1 MKSNAPTFAFIGK
14 PNNGKSSMI
23 SALTFDDRIEVSKSV
38 GTTTKA
44 LQYSY
49 YYKQNVV
56 CNFFD
61 TPGFEQAKK
70 IVAFIRE
77 HKSEYFGHGVL
88 DAFISKYKQ
97 EPQMHKDIEI
107 IHAVLSSD
115 FIVFVIDVSQHYN
128 QNVIG
133 YEFEILHFL
142 KKPVLILLNKIQEQD
157 YTKEWKEALSK
168 YKLTNTHPINPLNS
182 SYKNIDTIYKN
193 LYTVDAT
200 LQQKQFL
207 DQLLHLHRVHYQEKK
222 SLSAEEI
229 AKMIVEIL
237 QFESVITF
245 RGKDADETL
254 KEKAL
259 KKYQNGIYTM
269 EKNSKKKIEQI
280 WGYYQIKVL
289 DERAEIDAKQS
300 VNLGLTKNR
309 LALIGAGIG
318 ALGSSIAVA
327 PITLLDGGVF
337 TAIAATAGGLI
348 GAKTAYT
355 LGEKFGSYIISNNKI
370 IHKIDAKNYN
380 ATFILLKRSLEHLYR
395 LIKHGHANREAI
407 IIPKN
412 PDSWYFGTEWNF
424 QRSEEKKIVKFHNNI
439 VNDENTK
446 QVEEELCELIEKVIE
461 REIAY

>member
-1 MKSNAPTFAFIGK
+1 
-14 PNNGKSSMI
+14 MI

-49 YYKQNVV
+49 FYNQNVV

-70 IVAFIRE
+70 IVSFIKE
-77 HKSEYFGHGVL
+77 HESEYFGHGVL
-88 DAFISKYKQ
+88 DAFISQYSDN
-97 EPQMHKDIEI
+97 PRLHKDIEI
-107 IHAVLSSD
+107 IRAVLASD

-157 YTKEWKEALSK
+157 YTQEWKEALTR
-168 YKLTNTHPINPLNS
+168 YNLTNIHPINPLNS
-182 SYKNIDTIYKN
+182 SYENIDTIYKN

-222 SLSAEEI
+222 ILSAKEI
-229 AKMIVEIL
+229 SSMIVEIL
-237 QFESVITF
+237 QFESTLQF
-245 RGKDADETL
+245 KGKDADEAL

-259 KKYQNGIYTM
+259 KKYQNGIYSI
-269 EKNSKKKIEQI
+269 EKNGKKKIEQL
-280 WGYYQIKVL
+280 WGYYQIKVH
-289 DERAEIDAKQS
+289 DERAKIDAKQS
-300 VNLGLTKNR
+300 INLGLTKNR
-309 LALIGAGIG
+309 LALIGAGVG
-318 ALGSSIAVA
+318 AVGSGAAVA
-327 PITLLDGGVF
+327 PIAMLDGGIS
-337 TAIAATAGGLI
+337 TAIAATVGGLV
-348 GAKTAYT
+348 GAKAAYAI
-355 LGEKFGSYIISNNKI
+355 GDKFGSYIISNHTITYKM
-370 IHKIDAKNYN
+370 DPKNYN

-407 IIPKN
+407 IIPN
-412 PDSWYFGTEWNF
+412 DPELWHFNVQWNF
-424 QRSEEKKIVKFHNNI
+424 QKDEEKKIAAFHKSIVK
-439 VNDENTK
+439 DENTK
-446 QVEEELCELIEKVIE
+446 QIEEKLCELIEKVIN
-461 REIAY
+461 REI

>member
-1 MKSNAPTFAFIGK
+1 MKNNAPTFAFIGK

-49 YYKQNVV
+49 FYNQKIV

-70 IVAFIRE
+70 IVSFIKE
-77 HKSEYFGHGVL
+77 HKNEYFGNAVL
-88 DAFISKYKQ
+88 DAFVSQYSDD
-97 EPQMHKDIEI
+97 PRMHKDIEI
-107 IHAVLSSD
+107 IRAVRESD

-133 YEFEILHFL
+133 YEFEILNFL
-142 KKPVLILLNKIQEQD
+142 KKPILILLNKIQEQD
-157 YTKEWKEALSK
+157 YTLEWREALHR
-168 YKLTNTHPINPLNS
+168 YNLTNIHPINPLNS
-182 SYKNIDTIYKN
+182 SYENIDSIYKN

-222 SLSAEEI
+222 IASAKEI
-229 AKMIVEIL
+229 ASMIVAIL
-237 QFESVITF
+237 QYESTLKF
-245 RGKDADETL
+245 KDKDADDAL

-259 KKYQNGIYTM
+259 KQYQNGIYAL
-269 EKNSKKKIEQI
+269 EKKSKQKIENI

-300 VNLGLTKNR
+300 INLGLTKKR
-309 LALIGAGIG
+309 LALIGAGVGAIG
-318 ALGSSIAVA
+318 SGAAVSPTA
-327 PITLLDGGVF
+327 ILDGGIS
-337 TAIAATAGGLI
+337 TAVAATVGGLL
-348 GAKTAYT
+348 GAKAAYAI
-355 LGEKFGSYIISNNKI
+355 GDKFSSYIISSQQI
-370 IHKIDAKNYN
+370 IHKMDAKNYN

-407 IIPKN
+407 IIPKDPELWHFN
-412 PDSWYFGTEWNF
+412 SQWHF
-424 QRSEEKKIVKFHNNI
+424 QKEEEKKIAAFHNSI
-439 VNDENTK
+439 VKDENTK
-446 QVEEELCELIEKVIE
+446 QVEEELYTLIERLIE
-461 REIAY
+461 RKIT

>member
-49 YYKQNVV
+49 YYKQKVV

-70 IVAFIRE
+70 IVSFIKE
-77 HKSEYFGHGVL
+77 HESEYFGHGVL
-88 DAFISKYKQ
+88 DAFVSQYSEDARMQ
-97 EPQMHKDIEI
+97 KDIEI
-107 IHAVLSSD
+107 IRAVLASD

-157 YTKEWKEALSK
+157 YTQEWKEALSR

-182 SYKNIDTIYKN
+182 SYENIDTIYKN

-207 DQLLHLHRVHYQEKK
+207 DQLLHLHKVHYQEKK
-222 SLSAEEI
+222 SLSAKEI
-229 AKMIVEIL
+229 AEMIVEIL
-237 QFESVITF
+237 QFESVVKF
-245 RGKDADETL
+245 KEKDADETL
-254 KEKAL
+254 KERAL
-259 KKYQNGIYTM
+259 KKYQNGIYAI
-269 EKNSKKKIEQI
+269 EKNSKTKIEQI

-309 LALIGAGIG
+309 LALIGASVGAIG
-318 ALGSSIAVA
+318 SGAAVA
-327 PITLLDGGVF
+327 PIALLDGGIS
-337 TAIAATAGGLI
+337 TAVAATVGGLI
-348 GAKTAYT
+348 GAKAAYAI
-355 LGEKFGSYIISNNKI
+355 GEKFGSYIISNHKI
-370 IHKIDAKNYN
+370 IHKMDAKNYN

-407 IIPKN
+407 VIPKN
-412 PDSWYFGTEWNF
+412 PDSWHFPAEWSF
-424 QRSEEKKIVKFHNNI
+424 QRDEEKKIAAFHNSI
-439 VNDENTK
+439 VKDENTK

-461 REIAY
+461 REIS